1 MLLGCRAP
9 LQRDS
14 RCHRRRFRLHRRLA
28 RQPYLRAGLFRQD
41 WPCGSRGGD
50 LRPEQGHV
58 RRAPQRVLEHA
69 RPDDTQLPGP
79 GPRPPVPLGDLL
91 PQPRAGGGGPP
102 VGRPGAAVLQE
113 ADRDRDRP
121 RHPLLESG
129 GISPALLRQAPG
141 PLLLPLHPWLGAR
154 GAGRSHYLT
163 IAQRRRRR
171 LSLPTV
177 RCDHCAQEVPDGVFC
192 TRCGA
197 HQGTTKESGDAK
209 SREHRY
215 AAHPGEHVAHPA
227 IFTTLFPHL
236 GHHKIH
242 EFRWA
247 FIAGLA
253 GVLVLY
259 LAGLITAAILVSAFL
274 VPVLYL
280 IYLYEAQVYR
290 DEPALV
296 LGFTI
301 GGGVV
306 VGIVVTLFE
315 RLIYNPFQYAPNPL
329 SGAGLSIGALLILG
343 LVMPL
348 IQEALKPIPAFFLPN
363 RADFPETVDGLV
375 FGVAAGLGFSVA
387 ETLIG
392 FSSTLTSLPAQS
404 TPGNWIYDLATLAI
418 FQPLLQGSATGM
430 IVATIWRFRRGRL
443 AGREIG
449 AVAMAVIAHI
459 AFSTGTVLMKDAS
472 VNPLFILIW
481 QAVVGSLLIYI
492 RYLLHYSLLEEAAHM
507 GFAETVCPNC
517 HMHIV
522 ASGFCPNCGMA
533 LSAVP
538 GAVRRSRKPRAE
550 PVAPASKAKAK

>member
-1 MLLGCRAP
+1 
-9 LQRDS
+9 
-14 RCHRRRFRLHRRLA
+14 
-28 RQPYLRAGLFRQD
+28 
-41 WPCGSRGGD
+41 
-50 LRPEQGHV
+50 
-58 RRAPQRVLEHA
+58 
-69 RPDDTQLPGP
+69 
-79 GPRPPVPLGDLL
+79 
-91 PQPRAGGGGPP
+91 
-102 VGRPGAAVLQE
+102 
-113 ADRDRDRP
+113 
-121 RHPLLESG
+121 
-129 GISPALLRQAPG
+129 
-141 PLLLPLHPWLGAR
+141 
-154 GAGRSHYLT
+154 
-163 IAQRRRRR
+163 
-171 LSLPTV
+171 V
-177 RCDHCAQEVPDGVFC
+177 RCDHCAQEAPDGVFC

-197 HQGTTKESGDAK
+197 HQGTTQESGNAK

-215 AAHPGEHVAHPA
+215 AAHPGEHVAQPA

-253 GVLVLY
+253 GVVLLY
-259 LAGLITAAILVSAFL
+259 LTGLITAAILVSAFL

-315 RLIYNPFQYAPNPL
+315 RLIYNPFQNLPNPL
-329 SGAGLSIGALLILG
+329 TGASVSLGAILILG

-348 IQEALKPIPAFFLPN
+348 IQEALKPLPALFLPN

-375 FGVAAGLGFSVA
+375 FGVAAGLGFSLA

-392 FSSTLTSLPAQS
+392 FSATLTSLPPRVE
-404 TPGNWIYDLATLAI
+404 PGNWIFDLATLAV
-418 FQPLLQGSATGM
+418 FQPLMQGTATGL
-430 IVATIWRFRRGRL
+430 IVATIWRFRRGRA
-443 AGREIG
+443 AGREVG
-449 AVAMAVIAHI
+449 GVAMAVIAHV
-459 AFSTGTVLMKDAS
+459 AFSMGTVLLKEGS
-472 VNPLFILIW
+472 VNPLFIMLW
-481 QAVVGSLLIYI
+481 QATIVGALLIYM

-517 HMHIV
+517 HMHVV

-538 GAVRRSRKPRAE
+538 AAVRKARRPRAE
-550 PVAPASKAKAK
+550 PQPAAKTK

>member
-1 MLLGCRAP
+1 M
-9 LQRDS
+9 
-14 RCHRRRFRLHRRLA
+14 
-28 RQPYLRAGLFRQD
+28 
-41 WPCGSRGGD
+41 
-50 LRPEQGHV
+50 
-58 RRAPQRVLEHA
+58 
-69 RPDDTQLPGP
+69 
-79 GPRPPVPLGDLL
+79 
-91 PQPRAGGGGPP
+91 
-102 VGRPGAAVLQE
+102 
-113 ADRDRDRP
+113 
-121 RHPLLESG
+121 
-129 GISPALLRQAPG
+129 
-141 PLLLPLHPWLGAR
+141 
-154 GAGRSHYLT
+154 
-163 IAQRRRRR
+163 
-171 LSLPTV
+171 
-177 RCDHCAQEVPDGVFC
+177 RCDHCAQEAPDGVFC

-197 HQGTTKESGDAK
+197 HQGTTQESGNAK

-215 AAHPGEHVAHPA
+215 AAHPGEHVAQPA

-253 GVLVLY
+253 GVLLLY

-315 RLIYNPFQYAPNPL
+315 RLIYNPFQNLPNPL
-329 SGAGLSIGALLILG
+329 TGASVSLGAILILG

-348 IQEALKPIPAFFLPN
+348 IQEALKPLPALFLPN

-375 FGVAAGLGFSVA
+375 FGVAAGLGFSLA

-392 FSSTLTSLPAQS
+392 FSATLTSLPPRVE
-404 TPGNWIYDLATLAI
+404 PGNWIFDLATLAV
-418 FQPLLQGSATGM
+418 FQPLLQGTATGL
-430 IVATIWRFRRGRL
+430 IVATIWRFRRGRA
-443 AGREIG
+443 AGREVG
-449 AVAMAVIAHI
+449 GVAMALIAHV
-459 AFSTGTVLMKDAS
+459 AFSMGTVLLKEGA
-472 VNPLFILIW
+472 VNPLFIMLW
-481 QAVVGSLLIYI
+481 QATIVGALLIYM

-517 HMHIV
+517 HMHVV

-538 GAVRRSRKPRAE
+538 AAVRKARRPRAE
-550 PVAPASKAKAK
+550 PQPTAKTK